1 MRDNDLTILKNNL
14 TDPKLGIKI
23 LVGTVI
29 VMNTGLL
36 WRD

>member
-1 MRDNDLTILKNNL
+1 MRDNDLTVLKNNNL

-29 VMNTGLL
+29 VMNTGL
-36 WRD
+36 